1 MSKSNFAATPSR
13 AGGSYKSRAGSA
25 VLSLALAMLCC
36 FTAHA
41 AQPDAATVAAYDAY
55 LETAAAD
62 LDAGV
67 TSKDILWAND
77 SPERISRLRA
87 GEIIAEPSGD
97 EVTVS
102 IEGGEISDVVGAVF
116 IPGQSID
123 EVLALIQD
131 YDSYQEDFAPEI
143 TESKLIS
150 REANR
155 FNITIKFVKTF
166 IISIGY
172 NVEQAVDFVRISDT
186 QWQSRAR
193 VAKLAELK
201 NAGTSEESVLSDEE
215 NHGYLWRM
223 FTCESFEQ
231 VDGGVIVES
240 RAVTLS
246 APLPLSLSWM
256 ASTLAKIPQD
266 SLVAR
271 LEAVRAALQ

>member
-1 MSKSNFAATPSR
+1 MSRSNFAPKPSC
-13 AGGSYKSRAGSA
+13 ADGSPKFRAGSVA
-25 VLSLALAMLCC
+25 LSAALGVLCC
-36 FTAHA
+36 FAANA
-41 AQPDAATVAAYDAY
+41 AQPDAATSAAYDAY
-55 LETAAAD
+55 LETAAAE

-67 TSKDILWAND
+67 SSKDILWAND
-77 SPERISRLRA
+77 SPERINKLRA

-97 EVTVS
+97 KLAVS

-123 EVLALIQD
+123 KVLALIQD
-131 YDSYQEDFAPEI
+131 YDAYQKNFGPEI
-143 TESKLIS
+143 TESKLLS
-150 REANR
+150 READR
-155 FNITIKFVKTF
+155 FNIAIKFVKTV

-172 NVEQAVDFVRISDT
+172 KLEQPVDFVQVSNT

-201 NAGTSEESVLSDEE
+201 NAGTAEESELSDEE

-271 LEAVRAALQ
+271 LDAVRAALQ